1 MRIPFSRVFLVFVLV
16 EIALFIMVGG
26 AIGVLATLGLVLFGM
41 IAGVLL
47 LRWHGVAALS
57 RARAEMEAGRPP
69 ARQLAQGAALAAAA
83 LLIVLPGFLTDLIG
97 VLLFVPQVR
106 GALSDWV
113 RRRVPVTTKTAT
125 QSRPRPAS
133 GPVVE
138 LDQSEYDAA
147 PRPDSPWR
155 QDRESGA

>member
-1 MRIPFSRVFLVFVLV
+1 MRIPFSLVFLLFVLA

-69 ARQLAQGAALAAAA
+69 TRQLAQGAALAAAA
-83 LLIVLPGFLTDLIG
+83 LLIILPGFLTDLIG

-113 RRRVPVTTKTAT
+113 RRRVPVTTKTT

-138 LDQSEYDAA
+138 LDQSEYDAP

>member
-1 MRIPFSRVFLVFVLV
+1 MRIPFSLVFLLFVLA

-57 RARAEMEAGRPP
+57 RARAEMEGGRPP

-83 LLIVLPGFLTDLIG
+83 LLIILPGFLTDLIG

-113 RRRVPVTTKTAT
+113 RRRVPVTTKTT
-125 QSRPRPAS
+125 QSRPRTAS